1 VQGYLMFAR
10 AIQIMAM
17 GFLLIAT
24 SSSTL
29 ATQTVIHVG
38 LNDSSGN
45 PAMSGMGM
53 KADKAT
59 VPPGPVTFE
68 VKNLSKTLVHEMLV
82 VAVAKPDSELPYD
95 AKADRVIEEKINGL
109 GEASDLPPGKAK
121 KLTLTL
127 KAGNYLLIC
136 NQPGH
141 FHNGMRVN
149 LLVAK

>member
-1 VQGYLMFAR
+1 MLAR
-10 AIQIMAM
+10 AIQILAM
-17 GFLLIAT
+17 GLLLTAT
-24 SSSTL
+24 ASSAL
-29 ATQTVIHVG
+29 AAQTVIHVE
-38 LNDSSGN
+38 LNDNSGN

-53 KADKAT
+53 KADKTT

-68 VKNLSKTLVHEMLV
+68 VKNLSKTLVHEMIV

-95 AKADRVIEEKINGL
+95 AKADRVIEDKIKDL

-141 FHNGMRVN
+141 FHNGMRIN